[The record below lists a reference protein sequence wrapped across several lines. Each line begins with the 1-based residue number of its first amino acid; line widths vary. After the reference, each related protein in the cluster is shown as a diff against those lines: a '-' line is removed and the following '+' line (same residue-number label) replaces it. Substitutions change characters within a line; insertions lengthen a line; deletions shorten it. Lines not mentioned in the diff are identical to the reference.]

1 MNKTESINEL
11 ATALAKAQGK
21 VKTALKDSSN
31 PFYKSK
37 YADLSAIW
45 GACREVLSEN
55 GLSVT
60 QLPFASEGNSVGI
73 ETILLHSSGQWL
85 GEKVIVPVAKFDA
98 QGIGSAITYA
108 RRYALAA
115 IVGVVADEDDDGEK
129 AVGREEPKASPKV
142 VIPNDVK
149 KKFLE
154 QIPDMLASGD
164 ELGLRQIWGEFSTD
178 EKVVMWGLLNSQQ
191 RRTWKDIVPS

>member
-1 MNKTESINEL
+1 MLKSDSINEI

-21 VKTALKDSSN
+21 IKAALKDSSN

-45 GACREVLSEN
+45 GACREALSEN

-60 QLPFASEGNSVGI
+60 QLAFATEGNSVGI
-73 ETILLHSSGQWL
+73 ETVLLHSSGQWL
-85 GEKVIVPVAKFDA
+85 GEKMILPVAKFDA

-115 IVGVVADEDDDGEK
+115 IVGVVADDDDDGEK
-129 AVGREEPKASPKV
+129 AVGREEPKSSPKV

-149 KKFLE
+149 NKFLE
-154 QIPDMLASGD
+154 QVPDLLAKGD
-164 ELGLRQIWGEFSTD
+164 DLGLRQIWDEFSTD

-191 RRTWKDIVPS
+191 RRVWKDIMP